1 MRAMTDSDR
10 DFVLACVRRHFGGEP
25 IVSLGR
31 AYTLEELEFAFARE
45 GGSPAAFAAHRF
57 DDGQCEIVALVSAN
71 EGKGHGW
78 KVVSEVL
85 EKARSKGCRR
95 VWLVATN
102 DNLEAIGWYQ
112 RRGFRMVQVHRN
124 SMDRERAMKPQIP
137 LIGLH
142 GIPLRDEIE
151 FEYDLKDVG

>member
-1 MRAMTDSDR
+1 MLPDMTETDR
-10 DFVLACVRRHFGGEP
+10 TFVLECVGRHFGGEP

-31 AYTLEELEFAFARE
+31 AYAIEELEFAFSRE
-45 GGSPAAFAAHRF
+45 DDAPAAFAAHRIE
-57 DDGQCEIVALVSAN
+57 GNECEIVALVSAV
-71 EGKGHGW
+71 EGRGHGW
-78 KVVSEVL
+78 NVVREVL
-85 EKARSKGCRR
+85 DKARSKGCRR

-112 RRGFRMVQVHRN
+112 KRGFAMVQVHRD
-124 SMDRERAMKPQIP
+124 SMDRERTMKPQIP

-151 FEYDLKDVG
+151 FEYVL